1 MMSKK
6 SLLMCIL
13 TLVIVAW
20 LAFGIPVAWSRAQKA
35 TVRGIDIVLTD
46 PHSRFINAGDI
57 ADRIALAD
65 DSLAAIPAVS
75 FDLYS
80 LEGMLRRCAE
90 IQSVNAN
97 ILADGRVRVV
107 VEPMV
112 PVARVFDSN
121 NPRSYYVNVDGK
133 IIPAEIRYHI
143 DVPVITGAFD
153 SIHPA
158 SRLLPLLDFI
168 GNDPHARTLVSAVT
182 QEPDGNIIIVPSIVG
197 HVVNFGDT
205 SMVADKFRRLF
216 SFYRTVPPTR
226 GWDYYD
232 TIAVKWRGRVVATR
246 RDRRAVRIP
255 LPTAEEQLGSYDEMD
270 ISTMTPSD
278 SLSSLP

>member
-1 MMSKK
+1 MSKK

-13 TLVIVAW
+13 TLAVVAW

>member
-6 SLLMCIL
+6 SRLMCIL
-13 TLVIVAW
+13 TLAVVAW

>member
-1 MMSKK
+1 MSKK